1 MVVDDGRQG
10 NRLWSVFYALSSLR
24 KNRLRNTGILLFLGL
39 NIALPSTVLTWSAT
53 STFIVLDDHFSD
65 NTYQLKAST
74 PLQDDYP
81 ILQDLSNQQESYEF
95 VEFIDYFCS
104 SVGILTNST
113 LPGWTWYNDA
123 VPMPNFNVIDFRVI
137 PTSNEIISRM
147 EGEFIWQGSS
157 KLAPNEILISER
169 VQYHM
174 NRTFGVMLSPGMSIG
189 MDVLLNRPTDR
200 RGNPV
205 AITPESTELERFS
218 NLTIAGIYKLKTLST
233 LAAEAFPT
241 TLRLD
246 PWPRFFLDMEAV
258 LGLADSVMILA
269 NTVPE
274 SSLTIMSA
282 EGFFRPV
289 SLFKFSPDELIDA
302 GVGKIE
308 ESINSVRVKLQEE

>member
-189 MDVLLNRPTDR
+189 M
-200 RGNPV
+200 
-205 AITPESTELERFS
+205 
-218 NLTIAGIYKLKTLST
+218 
-233 LAAEAFPT
+233 
-241 TLRLD
+241 
-246 PWPRFFLDMEAV
+246 
-258 LGLADSVMILA
+258 
-269 NTVPE
+269 
-274 SSLTIMSA
+274 
-282 EGFFRPV
+282 
-289 SLFKFSPDELIDA
+289 
-302 GVGKIE
+302 
-308 ESINSVRVKLQEE
+308 